1 VDDSTNLNSVS
12 GSFSKTRLE
21 AFSDGVF
28 AIAITL
34 LVLDIAVKPGGS
46 PLEELWSAWPTYV
59 GYVISFLTIGVAWIG
74 HSAMTEKLTR
84 VDAVYL
90 RINLLFLLVVVFLP
104 FSTKLVTEAFGDREA
119 ERVAATV
126 YGLTLLVIRLFGIGL
141 DQYAKREAL
150 YATVGDDEE
159 LDNSRRYNIL
169 AVVGYLIALT
179 IGLLMPGLAVAA
191 YFAVALYLVIPFREI
206 ARLRSTS
213 SR

>member
-90 RINLLFLLVVVFLP
+90 RINLLFL
-104 FSTKLVTEAFGDREA
+104 KLVTEAFGDREA

>member
-34 LVLDIAVKPGGS
+34 LVLDIAVTPGGS

-59 GYVISFLTIGVAWIG
+59 GYVVSFLTIGVGWIG

-84 VDAVYL
+84 VDAIYL
-90 RINLLFLLVVVFLP
+90 RINLLFLLVVVFVP
-104 FSTKLVTEAFGDREA
+104 FATKLVTEAFGDREA

-126 YGLTLLVIRLFGIGL
+126 YGLTLLSIRLLGIAL
-141 DQYAKREAL
+141 DTYAKREGL
-150 YATVGDDEE
+150 YANVGDAEE
-159 LDNSRRYNIL
+159 LENSRRYNVR
-169 AVVGYLIALT
+169 AVVGYVISIAV
-179 IGLLMPGLAVAA
+179 GLLLPGLAVAA

-206 ARLRSTS
+206 AQLRSTS
-213 SR
+213 SS

>member
-1 VDDSTNLNSVS
+1 MDDSTNLNSVS

-59 GYVISFLTIGVAWIG
+59 GYVVSFLTIGVAWIG

-84 VDAVYL
+84 ADSIYL
-90 RINLLFLLVVVFLP
+90 RINLVFLLVVVFLP
-104 FSTKLVTEAFGDREA
+104 FATKLVTEAFGDREA

-126 YGLTLLVIRLFGIGL
+126 YGLTLLLIRLLGIAL
-141 DQYAKREAL
+141 DKYAKREAL

-159 LDNSRRYNIL
+159 LDNSRRYNIHAL
-169 AVVGYLIALT
+169 VGYLISII
-179 IGLLMPGLAVAA
+179 IGLLLPAIAVAA

-206 ARLRSTS
+206 ALLRSKS
-213 SR
+213 PR